1 MRHTVK
7 KTHQLTPGE
16 FLQLADLFKT
26 VFGHAYPVDHF
37 KKKYR
42 SPVTGYSYHGLLLT
56 DSGTI
61 AGATTLIPL
70 PYRHRSADRIFA
82 QSVDTMIHKD
92 FRTDFLALKKI
103 HAVARK
109 LAAEE
114 GVSFIFGKAN
124 DFSYPYFKSVI
135 KWKDVGDLHYY
146 VVPVRPEKLLPV
158 LKYVRFLSPVVPAIL
173 RKLPAVF
180 SKRKPDRLITE
191 KNTGGEYLKY
201 RFDDT
206 YPVIEE
212 GDRNA
217 FYKIYEEEG
226 IRTACI
232 MECIPCE
239 PAWLRNIFST
249 IYRIEKKNIDLIVYI
264 GDLGYPF
271 PNAIKVP
278 RRYEP
283 KKVHFSGEIVDP
295 DAVGPEI
302 FDLKNWHVSFSDFD
316 VR

>member
-1 MRHTVK
+1 MQHTVK
-7 KTHQLTPGE
+7 KTHQLTQHE
-16 FLQLADLFKT
+16 FVQLADLFSI
-26 VFGHAYPVDHF
+26 VFGHAYTVDHF
-37 KKKYR
+37 KKKYC

-56 DSGTI
+56 DSGII

-70 PYRHRSADRIFA
+70 RYRYRSADRIFA

-103 HAVARK
+103 HGLARK
-109 LAAEE
+109 LASEE
-114 GVSFIFGKAN
+114 GVSFVFGKAN

-146 VVPVRPEKLLPV
+146 VVPVRLEKLVPP
-158 LKYVRFLSPVVPAIL
+158 LKYVKFLSPVAPVIL
-173 RKLPAVF
+173 RSLPAVF
-180 SKRKPDRLITE
+180 SKRKPELPLTE
-191 KNTGGEYLKY
+191 KITDGEYLKY

-206 YPVIEE
+206 YPVI
-212 GDRNA
+212 GKGSHKA

-232 MECIPCE
+232 MECLPCE
-239 PAWLRNIFST
+239 PAWLRKVFNI
-249 IYRIEKKNIDLIVYI
+249 IYRKEQRNIDLIVYI
-264 GDLGYPF
+264 GDLGFPF
-271 PNAIKVP
+271 PNAIMVP
-278 RRYEP
+278 RRFEP